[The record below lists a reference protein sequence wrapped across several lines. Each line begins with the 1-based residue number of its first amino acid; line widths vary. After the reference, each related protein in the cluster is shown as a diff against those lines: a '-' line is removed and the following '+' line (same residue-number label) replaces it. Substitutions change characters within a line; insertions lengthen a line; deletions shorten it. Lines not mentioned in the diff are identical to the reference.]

1 MGNFKRF
8 LSTVAAE
15 ASYLQYCIIEPY
27 VDEVNDYCFIITF
40 LGLQFWTL
48 WTNMITCMTQKKRNK
63 YDYLGS
69 LALT

>member
-27 VDEVNDYCFIITF
+27 VDEVNDCYFIITF
-40 LGLQFWTL
+40 LGLQF
-48 WTNMITCMTQKKRNK
+48 
-63 YDYLGS
+63 
-69 LALT
+69 